1 MQQRS
6 LWDKLA
12 GGGWLP
18 LRPPWARAQA
28 QWGRLEA
35 ANLAALAAV
44 VLPASLGEARRAA
57 IAEEFLARTHDV
69 ELERRYRRQ
78 LRTLGV
84 DFASLAPSSRRV
96 RLQAALE
103 AAGATEIPAHP
114 NGRHLAA
121 DLISAFF
128 RDTSGEAGT
137 TALPNPGPLPH

>member
-6 LWDKLA
+6 LWEKLA
-12 GGGWLP
+12 EGGWLP

-57 IAEEFLARTHDV
+57 IAEEFLAQTPGA
-69 ELERRYRRQ
+69 ELERRYRVQ
-78 LRTLGV
+78 LRALGA
-84 DFASLAPSSRRV
+84 DFASLAPGPRRT

-103 AAGATEIPAHP
+103 GAGATEIPACP
-114 NGRHLAA
+114 NGRHVAA
-121 DLISAFF
+121 DLIAVFF
-128 RDTSGEAGT
+128 RDSPGEAGT
-137 TALPNPGPLPH
+137 MALPNPGPPAH